1 MADQITQQQADQ
13 LQQKINEEMNVLKN
27 VPNSVLNDVTVN
39 DTELDELKKHTVGTD
54 GDTVNSNSSNTVQ
67 QPSAPYSTV
76 ENGANGGNGGG
87 KKKVDLSK
95 LISGSKAVDLI
106 DFIVPA
112 LFVKIIENTTGKN
125 IDAKELKASKDEKE
139 ILVPLVSDF
148 MASINLELTPAT
160 ALLIGLGFIYGTKAV
175 ELSNKP
181 GTGKL
186 EEIKPG
192 ETKTDPQKKQNR
204 PGTFSSTY
212 QPLRRKK
219 K

>member
-13 LQQKINEEMNVLKN
+13 LQRKIDEEMNVLKN

-39 DTELDELKKHTVGTD
+39 DAELDELKKHTVGTD
-54 GDTVNSNSSNTVQ
+54 GGTVKNDSSGTVQ
-67 QPSAPYSTV
+67 QPLPPYSTV
-76 ENGANGGNGGG
+76 ENGGNGGG

-95 LISGSKAVDLI
+95 LISGSKAVDLV

-112 LFVKIIENTTGKN
+112 LFVKVIENTTGKN

-139 ILVPLVSDF
+139 ILVPLVNDF
-148 MASINLELTPAT
+148 MASINLELTPTT
-160 ALLIGLGFIYGTKAV
+160 ALLICLGFIYGTKAV

-181 GTGKL
+181 GTGKS

-204 PGTFSSTY
+204 PGTFSSTN
-212 QPLRRKK
+212 QPLRRKRK
-219 K
+219 